1 MVNAATASDEEMD
14 LSNKNPRAS
23 RVVRALTG
31 LQLRRYD
38 DDSILM
44 VKENLGSMAQV
55 FSTPEQPVST
65 HFINVSIQDE
75 DKPDTLE
82 FLNKVPTSFSL
93 SDDQVDQLIE
103 SGRVILRSNP
113 AFIKPVTDT
122 PCNCSKYT
130 MPIVLLDVEQVRQ

>member
-1 MVNAATASDEEMD
+1 MVNAATASDAKMD

-23 RVVRALTG
+23 RVVSAVTS

-44 VKENLGSMAQV
+44 IKENLRSMAQV
-55 FSTPEQPVST
+55 LSPPEQPVKT
-65 HFINVSIQDE
+65 HFIDVSIQDE
-75 DKPDTLE
+75 EKPDILE

-103 SGRVILRSNP
+103 SGRVILRNNP
-113 AFIKPVTDT
+113 EFINLVKDL
-122 PCNCSKYT
+122 N
-130 MPIVLLDVEQVRQ
+130 IR